1 MARKPGSRNNEKP
14 TPAITRNSAAG
25 IILCM
30 LLAGAATAQQLYRW
44 VDEKG
49 VSHFSQTPP
58 PASSEIAFE
67 SQKLD
72 KGPEVDLECC
82 QQARLIAQDMAGYLA
97 RGVPLIEIHSLVN
110 VEGVGQAE
118 LTELANF
125 ASDRVRL
132 DMSPVRVGSEA
143 YKACSNGVFLA
154 CRMGSAGTQASSGSG
169 FWVNS
174 TVVITNA
181 HVVEKCSRISVA
193 NDLQADLLFKDDT
206 NDLAAL
212 RVNGTSQ
219 NRARIRGNTGIQ
231 QGESVVAAGF
241 PLSGIVAD
249 DLNITSG
256 IVSAVAGLG
265 GDKRFVQITAPV
277 QLGNSG
283 GPLID
288 QHGLVIGVVTSK
300 LNAIGMAQ
308 RTGDI
313 AQNVNFALSLETL
326 TNFLGKNRIAFDVAP
341 SDGEPMSV
349 TAISQNARRWTVPVS
364 CEP

>member
-1 MARKPGSRNNEKP
+1 MEQTLFR
-14 TPAITRNSAAG
+14 ITKNTAAVVVA
-25 IILCM
+25 CT
-30 LLAGAATAQQLYRW
+30 LLAGAATAQKLYRW

-58 PASSEIAFE
+58 PATSEIEFE
-67 SQKLD
+67 SQQLEKRR
-72 KGPEVDLECC
+72 EVDLECC
-82 QQARLIAQDMAGYLA
+82 QEARLVAQDMAGYLT
-97 RGVPLIEIHSLVN
+97 RGLPLIEIHSLVN

-154 CRMGSAGTQASSGSG
+154 CRTGATSSAGTQGSSGSG

-174 TVVITNA
+174 SVVITNS

-193 NDLQADLLFKDDT
+193 DDLQADLLFKDAT

-212 RVNGTSQ
+212 RVSGVSG
-219 NRARIRGNTGIQ
+219 NRALIRGDVGIQ
-231 QGESVVAAGF
+231 HGESVVAAGF

-249 DLNITSG
+249 DLNITTG
-256 IVSAVAGLG
+256 IVSAVAGMG

-288 QHGLVIGVVTSK
+288 QKGLVIGVVTSK
-300 LNAIGMAQ
+300 LNAMGMAQ

-313 AQNVNFALSLETL
+313 AQNVNFALSLDTL
-326 TNFLGKNRIAFDVAP
+326 TNFMAQNGIAFNVAP
-341 SDGEPMSV
+341 LDGEDMTV
-349 TAISQNARRWTVPVS
+349 TEISQSARGWTVPVS